1 MGSAMGDGTAQA
13 IAWLSAWDSQGTHR
27 TGTVGDE
34 AGADWLAR
42 EASRLGATPATEEFV
57 LERFDPSDAY
67 LEFADARIPGV
78 PLFDAPAT
86 TADGIS
92 GTLGAIGSSAAIA
105 VAELSPV
112 SVHTADYE
120 EVRRNAP
127 HRGLVILCKG
137 AHPGLGLLNAERFRQ
152 PYGAPAIQLSRE
164 ARDAVLAAAA
174 KQAPARLVA
183 TSRRT
188 PSRARNVTV
197 TISGYEPTKPPV
209 VVMTPR
215 SSWWQSTAERGGG
228 LVCWLESLRALL
240 ASPPLC
246 NVIFTAN
253 SGHELGHLGL
263 DEFMARRPGWERPIA
278 AGGAV
283 WVHYGANI
291 GAVGGDLSIL
301 STSDEL
307 RTLAAA
313 ELIGADRPADRIAP
327 KTLVPGGETRDI
339 HRAGGRYVTLVSSNP
354 LFHLPLDR
362 WPHAVDAAA
371 VAAIAA
377 AAAALVVRLTR

>member
-1 MGSAMGDGTAQA
+1 MGSAMGDGTARA
-13 IAWLSAWDSQGTHR
+13 VAWLSAWDSQGTHR

-152 PYGAPAIQLSRE
+152 PYGAQQS
-164 ARDAVLAAAA
+164 
-174 KQAPARLVA
+174 
-183 TSRRT
+183 S
-188 PSRARNVTV
+188 SRARPVTLC
-197 TISGYEPTKPPV
+197 SPPQRSRRRRDSSPPAGERRAERATSPSQSRD
-209 VVMTPR
+209 MTPPNRR
-215 SSWWQSTAERGGG
+215 SSS
-228 LVCWLESLRALL
+228 
-240 ASPPLC
+240 
-246 NVIFTAN
+246 
-253 SGHELGHLGL
+253 
-263 DEFMARRPGWERPIA
+263 
-278 AGGAV
+278 
-283 WVHYGANI
+283 
-291 GAVGGDLSIL
+291 
-301 STSDEL
+301 
-307 RTLAAA
+307 
-313 ELIGADRPADRIAP
+313 
-327 KTLVPGGETRDI
+327 
-339 HRAGGRYVTLVSSNP
+339 
-354 LFHLPLDR
+354 
-362 WPHAVDAAA
+362 
-371 VAAIAA
+371 
-377 AAAALVVRLTR
+377 

>member
-1 MGSAMGDGTAQA
+1 MAERMGFPGH
-13 IAWLSAWDSQGTHR
+13 HR
-27 TGTVGDE
+27 TGTVGDG

-57 LERFDPSDAY
+57 LDRLDPSDAY

-112 SVHTADYE
+112 SVHTEDYE

-127 HRGLVILCKG
+127 YRGLVILCKG

-152 PYGAPAIQLSRE
+152 PYGAPAIQLSSE

-183 TSRRT
+183 TSRRA

-197 TISGYEPTKPPV
+197 TISGNDPHQTAGRRHDAAQLV
-209 VVMTPR
+209 VAIDCRTR
-215 SSWWQSTAERGGG
+215 RGA
-228 LVCWLESLRALL
+228 CLL
-240 ASPPLC
+240 A
-246 NVIFTAN
+246 
-253 SGHELGHLGL
+253 
-263 DEFMARRPGWERPIA
+263 RIA
-278 AGGAV
+278 ARSA
-283 WVHYGANI
+283 
-291 GAVGGDLSIL
+291 
-301 STSDEL
+301 
-307 RTLAAA
+307 RLAAA
-313 ELIGADRPADRIAP
+313 LQRDLHRQQRPRARSPRSRRIHGPPSWLGATNR
-327 KTLVPGGETRDI
+327 
-339 HRAGGRYVTLVSSNP
+339 GR
-354 LFHLPLDR
+354 R
-362 WPHAVDAAA
+362 
-371 VAAIAA
+371 
-377 AAAALVVRLTR
+377 